1 MIVSVT
7 KIELISYS
15 KLAAFFK
22 FNGQIIKELQLSN
35 CKKYK
40 VSGSWNLKIWYTAT
54 FWENENDINVF
65 YRNGTHLEA
74 MKQSKKF
81 SSKIQSHRI
90 QNEDL
95 MSWKELKKS
104 FKNN

>member
-15 KLAAFFK
+15 KLIAFFK
-22 FNGQIIKELQLSN
+22 FNGQIIKELQHTQ
-35 CKKYK
+35 CKKYQ
-40 VSGSWNLKIWYTAT
+40 VTGSWNLKVWYTMT
-54 FWENENDINVF
+54 LWENEQDINDF

-81 SSKIQSHRI
+81 SSKIQFHRI
-90 QNEDL
+90 QKEDL
-95 MSWKELKKS
+95 MNWKEA
-104 FKNN
+104 KNLFGSN

>member
-15 KLAAFFK
+15 KLIAFFK
-22 FNGQIIKELQLSN
+22 FNGQIIGELKQSKS
-35 CKKYK
+35 KKHK
-40 VSGSWNLKIWYTAT
+40 LTGSWNLKNWYTMT
-54 FWENENDINVF
+54 LWDNENDLNDF

-81 SSKIQSHRI
+81 SSRI
-90 QNEDL
+90 QATRKTNNDL
-95 MSWKELKKS
+95 ISWKEA
-104 FKNN
+104 KNLFED

>member
-7 KIELISYS
+7 KIELNSYS
-15 KLAAFFK
+15 KLISFFK
-22 FNGQIIKELQLSN
+22 FNGQIIKESKHSK

-40 VSGSWNLKIWYTAT
+40 IAGNWNLKVWYTMTLWA
-54 FWENENDINVF
+54 NEIELNEF
-65 YRNGTHLEA
+65 YRNGTHLEE
-74 MKQSKKF
+74 MKQSKTF

-95 MSWKELKKS
+95 ISWKEAKKL
-104 FKNN
+104 FV